1 VRPSFVSGRHG
12 SRNDETSPFPASAYI
27 QPPVMKPSPRPPLF
41 ALLSLSLFGSPA
53 FAQTESSADPLAGVR
68 VTELARREVWQGGR
82 RLTFIRISPPTFPA
96 RQAPTRAAQPA
107 PTPEQLAAEERRAA
121 KTYHHVT
128 LMGAVYIGDAT
139 TPTVT
144 EIRWPRLPDSAS
156 ESSETAS
163 DSTALARRRPASE
176 ARQLRAFVPFDL
188 RHIQTFTELETADA
202 IYGFTI
208 FLSPVETASLHDDQR
223 PPELALFTSASPDA
237 SRDTAAAPAYLFDG
251 TEADAQALDA
261 TLSGLELL
269 LAHAQENRAAL
280 AADFARV
287 EAENAE
293 RTRQAALNPPRP
305 KNQTIYFWK
314 K

>member
-1 VRPSFVSGRHG
+1 
-12 SRNDETSPFPASAYI
+12 
-27 QPPVMKPSPRPPLF
+27 MKPSPRPPLL
-41 ALLSLSLFGSPA
+41 ALLSISLLVSSA
-53 FAQTESSADPLAGVR
+53 FAQTKPSADPLAGVR
-68 VTELARREVWQGGR
+68 ITELARREIWQGGR
-82 RLTFIRISPPTFPA
+82 RLTFIRIAPPTFPA
-96 RQAPTRAAQPA
+96 RPAPVAAPQPE
-107 PTPEQLAAEERRAA
+107 PTPEQLAAETRRAA
-121 KTYHHVT
+121 KTYHQVS

-144 EIRWPRLPDSAS
+144 EIRWPHPPDSTAEAS
-156 ESSETAS
+156 EPSGAAA
-163 DSTALARRRPASE
+163 DSTALARRRPTPE
-176 ARQLRAFVPFDL
+176 VRQLRAFVPFDL

-208 FLSPVETASLHDDQR
+208 FLSPVEIASLRDDQR
-223 PPELALFTSASPDA
+223 PPEIALFSSPAISFTRDTA
-237 SRDTAAAPAYLFDG
+237 ADTAAAPAYVFDG

-269 LAHAQENRAAL
+269 LAHAHENRASL

-305 KNQTIYFWK
+305 KNETIYLWK
-314 K
+314 KTP